1 MVPGFL
7 ARWEVEDVN
16 SETLLIITTYYYTQ
30 LQQLL
35 LHCYFLLHIKLLADS
50 YLMLQDIVGRC

>member
-1 MVPGFL
+1 MY
-7 ARWEVEDVN
+7 
-16 SETLLIITTYYYTQ
+16 TTYYYTL

-35 LHCYFLLHIKLLADS
+35 LHCYLYCFIELLADS